1 MIKRLLPLFMLLAFL
16 TGCANAVRTDLSER
30 YAANSPRTVAVVPVF
45 WQADAENKE
54 VGYTFRMMT
63 VEKLKD
69 LNYRVV
75 PPAAVDDTYIK
86 LGSSSMA
93 GKSPAELAGLLNA
106 DAVLFIKI
114 KTWNIDRFVTYA
126 SLKVEAAYELYSATG
141 ERLWQAEYAT
151 KDADLRLDRK
161 SMEYAIIKAYEPK
174 VQRFVDAIFSTL
186 PQAQAQTNAR
196 SFFQWL
202 P

>member
-16 TGCANAVRTDLSER
+16 SGCANAVRTTLSER
-30 YAANSPRTVAVVPVF
+30 YAANSPGTVAVVPVF
-45 WQADAENKE
+45 WQADAEGKE

-75 PPAAVDDTYIK
+75 PPAAVDDAYIK

-93 GKSPAELAGLLNA
+93 GKSPAELAALLNA
-106 DAVLFIKI
+106 DAVLFIRI
-114 KTWNIDRFVTYA
+114 KTWTVDRFVTYA

-141 ERLWQAEYAT
+141 ERLWKAEYAT
-151 KDADLRLDRK
+151 RDADLRLDRK

-186 PQAQAQTNAR
+186 PQAQARTNAR
-196 SFFQWL
+196 SFFKWL